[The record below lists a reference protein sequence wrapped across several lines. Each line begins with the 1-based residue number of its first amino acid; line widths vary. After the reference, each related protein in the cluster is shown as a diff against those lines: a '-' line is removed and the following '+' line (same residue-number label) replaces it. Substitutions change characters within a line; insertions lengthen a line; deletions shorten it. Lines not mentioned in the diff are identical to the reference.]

1 MNLENM
7 TAAELAELKNKTEA
21 ALAERRVQLI
31 RENRDAIN
39 ARLAEEGLT
48 IADLYPQLGARGD
61 GKRRGSSSGSPAKY
75 RQPST
80 GKTWNGRGRKPEWM
94 KSGDFVPVGGA

>member
-1 MNLENM
+1 MDLQNM

-48 IADLYPQLGARGD
+48 IADLYPQLASKVD
-61 GKRRGSSSGSPAKY
+61 SKRRGSSAGAPAKW
-75 RQPST
+75 RDPNS
-80 GKTWNGRGRKPEWM
+80 GKTWNGRGRKPAWF
-94 KSGDFVPVGGA
+94 GDAIPA

>member
-1 MNLENM
+1 MDLQNM
-7 TAAELAELKNKTEA
+7 TAAELAELKNRADA

-48 IADLYPQLGARGD
+48 IADLYPQLGAKAD
-61 GKRRGSSSGSPAKY
+61 GKRRGSSAGAPAKW
-75 RQPST
+75 RDPSS
-80 GKTWNGRGRKPEWM
+80 GKTWNGRGRKPAWLH
-94 KSGDFVPVGGA
+94 DAVPA